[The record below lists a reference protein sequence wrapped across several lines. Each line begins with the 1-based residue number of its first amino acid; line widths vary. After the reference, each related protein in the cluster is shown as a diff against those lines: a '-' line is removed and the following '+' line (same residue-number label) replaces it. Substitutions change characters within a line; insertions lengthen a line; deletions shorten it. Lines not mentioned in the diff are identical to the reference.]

1 MRITRKVFSTYSKE
15 DLISVIEERAFCEG
29 YQAAQKEFGNKENKR
44 KRREWELK
52 MSGGRSA
59 AVMAHTQNP
68 DVAQF
73 GGSKKG
79 FGVPINKEA
88 YKDIVDSSGSIRDI
102 GKKIGLGSDID
113 RKTAELID
121 EAILINSSRE
131 NNNAYVDQLDTLKK
145 QDRRFKYVS
154 KSRAKKLREEVMEKE
169 REKRAKE
176 LEEYKK
182 RLAKTEAE
190 PVSTVVKEGAEGS
203 GKNIEKGLSR
213 FKKPALIGAGIIGT
227 AGLAYGGKK
236 LYDKYKKKKAE

>member
-1 MRITRKVFSTYSKE
+1 MRITRKVFSTYSEE
-15 DLISVIEERAFCEG
+15 DLISAIEERAFNEG
-29 YQAAQKEFGNKENKR
+29 YMAAQKEFGNKENKR

-79 FGVPINKEA
+79 FGTPINKEA
-88 YKDIVDSSGSIRDI
+88 YKDVIDNYNSDSLRNIA
-102 GKKIGLGSDID
+102 KKIGLGSDVD
-113 RKTAELID
+113 RKTVELID
-121 EAILINSSRE
+121 EAILINISRE
-131 NNNAYVDQLDTLKK
+131 NNNAYVDQLDDLKK
-145 QDRRFKYVS
+145 QDRRFKYVVP
-154 KSRAKKLREEVMEKE
+154 KNTAKERREEVMKKE

-190 PVSTVVKEGAEGS
+190 PVSTVVKEGAEES

-213 FKKPALIGAGIIGT
+213 FKKPALIGAGIVGT
-227 AGLAYGGKK
+227 AGLAYGAKK
-236 LYDKYKKKKAE
+236 LYDKNKKN